1 MSSAVTGGSNYSYAD
16 HENKAYLLI
25 DRDYPQKLRDLFS
38 MQRLGFTYLPEEINH
53 SGAEPTYNDIEIVG
67 RWAPYQVYQNTS
79 AEEFSF
85 TLQFFAYVSV
95 QKDVVDKV
103 NFLRSLK
110 YPVSYGG
117 ISYRPP
123 KVLFVFGDLIAKM
136 CIVKEAT
143 PVYRAPW
150 EVNQEARMNTFYDK
164 GGHVQQQYQQTG
176 RGEYALR
183 PMSAECSVT
192 LGVVSDISI
201 SGGSVSFG
209 RDNLVL
215 QDSHYV
221 SVTTETDVNSDSWK
235 TQDSQV
241 G

>member
-25 DRDYPQKLRDLFS
+25 DRDYPQKLRDLFAFT
-38 MQRLGFTYLPEEINH
+38 RLGFTYLPEEINH

-85 TLQFFAYVSV
+85 TLQFFSYTNVF
-95 QKDVVDKV
+95 QDVIAKV

-110 YPVSYGG
+110 YPVNYGG

-123 KVLFVFGDLIAKM
+123 KVLFVFGELIAKM

-150 EVNQEARMNTFYDK
+150 EVNELAD
-164 GGHVQQQYQQTG
+164 VPG
-176 RGEYALR
+176 RANYPLL
-183 PMSAECSVT
+183 PMSAECSLT
-192 LGVVSDISI
+192 LGVVSDIPI
-201 SGGSVSFG
+201 SGYDVSFG
-209 RDNLVL
+209 ADNLLRKDGQYTNIANSAVL
-215 QDSHYV
+215 QD
-221 SVTTETDVNSDSWK
+221 TWRTEVR
-235 TQDSQV
+235 Q
-241 G
+241 GF